1 MTEGIRKAAVLGGS
15 GFIGHAI
22 VEELLRHGY
31 RVTTVNRGQMPA
43 AYTSPVERIT
53 ADRSDALRFAR
64 ALAAVDAD
72 CVIDVTA
79 YRADET
85 RIALDAFR
93 GRVGRFIHIS
103 TLSVYR
109 WPFPCPVAEDA
120 PLEND
125 PFNHYGFHKACC
137 ERAILSEPVDGLP
150 WTILRLPA
158 VFGPRDPF
166 SREARLCRQIIEERP
181 VVVPIE
187 PFLCQNLYVRDA
199 ALAVRLLLE
208 SPGTAGRACNA
219 GGHPFTLE
227 DYVGLLAGLVGREPL
242 MMRASAQVLA
252 QSGADLQKIPY
263 FFEGDLVLDTRRIRN
278 EAAFEPVFGLE
289 QALSR
294 TLEWL
299 SESGEIGA
307 VALGGFA
314 RKRAL
319 RSAAEGGRL
328 P

>member
-1 MTEGIRKAAVLGGS
+1 VAVLGGS

-22 VEELLRHGY
+22 VEELIRYGY
-31 RVTTVNRGQMPA
+31 RVTTVNRGQTPVSW
-43 AYTSPVERIT
+43 TGPVESIT
-53 ADRSDALRFAR
+53 ADRGDASCFAR
-64 ALAAVDAD
+64 ALATVEAD
-72 CVIDVTA
+72 CVVDVTA

-85 RIALDAFR
+85 WIAIDAFR
-93 GRVGRFIHIS
+93 NRVGRFIHIS

-109 WPFPCPVAEDA
+109 WPFPCPVAEDG
-120 PLEND
+120 PLETD

-137 ERAILSEPVDGLP
+137 ERAILSEPVEGFP

-187 PFLCQNLYVRDA
+187 PFLCQNLFVRDA
-199 ALAVRLLLE
+199 ARAVRRLIE
-208 SPGTAGRACNA
+208 SPGTAGSACNA
-219 GGHPFTLE
+219 GGPPFTLE

-252 QSGADLQKIPY
+252 QSGADLRKIPY

-289 QALSR
+289 QALR
-294 TLEWL
+294 LTLEWFTRNGDGTAA
-299 SESGEIGA
+299 SGKIRRQRPIGNTT
-307 VALGGFA
+307 
-314 RKRAL
+314 
-319 RSAAEGGRL
+319 EGGRL